1 MRPTCEANTRGSTRA
16 RRRRL
21 TSALRLAF
29 RHSNPTSVR
38 TLPRL
43 FWCLPLL
50 LACGGQQ
57 GSQTQTAPPPVSRPL
72 AWLAGQRVV
81 LTPVYRIREG
91 DAMGWG
97 AQIPRSREFLRALD
111 SAIAGELAQRGLE
124 KQWVYPAD
132 LARSMRASPTYTVD
146 PNALAVEP
154 LRNPGLAQGGKIG
167 DPLATQLR
175 TIVAMHDSRMVLLP
189 VELRFDRDKTGQG
202 IAILRAVLV
211 DARIGDIR
219 WVGEASSDPSP
230 TFSRALLAN
239 VASHFADLITVR

>member
-21 TSALRLAF
+21 APAPRLAF
-29 RHSNPTSVR
+29 RHFHPRSVR

-43 FWCLPLL
+43 LCSLPLL

-72 AWLAGQRVV
+72 AWLAGQRIV

-91 DAMGWG
+91 DAMGWT

-111 SAIAGELAQRGLE
+111 TAIAGELAQRGLE

-132 LARSMRASPTYTVD
+132 LARSTRASPTYTVD

-175 TIVAMHDSRMVLLP
+175 TIIAMHDSRMVLLP
-189 VELRFDRDKTGQG
+189 VELRFDRDKSGQG
-202 IAILRAVLV
+202 IAVLRAVLV

-230 TFSRALLAN
+230 TFSRALLAS
-239 VASHFADLITVR
+239 VASHFADLITIR